1 MLSFNFVYKL
11 CLMCYTPLMIELLIL
26 YVLTRREFTM
36 YGISKEVGS
45 HFDVYTRPSFGAL
58 KPALRKLIADGFL
71 EARKS
76 MSDGGKLS
84 VYYSITKEGQKELRR
99 LIQAKLTTN
108 PLQFVSNAKVKL
120 SMADLLTKEE
130 RAELFLH
137 LKTLAVEFKQSAEN
151 ILNDEY
157 TEKNF
162 YQRILLDNSSVQY
175 ANLITIIEGF
185 EKDNE
190 RNS

>member
-1 MLSFNFVYKL
+1 
-11 CLMCYTPLMIELLIL
+11 MIELLIL

-36 YGISKEVGS
+36 YAISKEIECR
-45 HFDVYTRPSFGAL
+45 FEVYTKPSFGAL
-58 KPALRKLIADGFL
+58 KPALRKLIAAGFID
-71 EARKS
+71 ARKS
-76 MSDGGKLS
+76 MSEGGKLS
-84 VYYSITKEGQKELRR
+84 VYYSITKDGDKELHR
-99 LIQAKLTTN
+99 LIKSKLTTN
-108 PLQFVSNAKVKL
+108 PLQFISNAKIKL

-137 LKTLAVEFKQSAEN
+137 LKTLAADFKQTAEN

-157 TEKNF
+157 TPKNF